1 MKKQSI
7 ILIIS
12 ATIWLLACSQ
22 ENTKSSAPASAV
34 SAAALPNQPS
44 EEARVVRDILL
55 GLEKQTEQLNIQ
67 AQQIAQAIAQS
78 KQPEKQAIAELQ
90 STLKTHLAQYQ
101 RDLATLQ
108 KLRPQDEF
116 TKIMQADLIK
126 RLEIVIPPTE
136 IFVRTGEWEKIQAL
150 QDLPKQQPDLT
161 VEAMLSKQWRFEA
174 QFVKQPE
181 ILLEAAALWE
191 QIRKVRDLLQL
202 DMPPVDKNL
211 SKQEKLNVIADY
223 LAQNSVNFETLER
236 DFAQLTLTQPEM
248 QALRDAHI
256 GILQGARKK
265 EAAII
270 QRLREGKTDKSHK
283 TEQEKA
289 AENQVDENTE
299 KIKQSVEKA
308 VAVVE
313 KARADL
319 K

>member
-1 MKKQSI
+1 MKTQSI
-7 ILIIS
+7 ILM
-12 ATIWLLACSQ
+12 ACVVLLLSACSQ
-22 ENTKSSAPASAV
+22 ENAQSPTPATV
-34 SAAALPNQPS
+34 SAAALPSQPS
-44 EEARVVRDILL
+44 EEARVIRDILL
-55 GLEKQTEQLNIQ
+55 GLEKQKEQLQTQ
-67 AQQIAQAIAQS
+67 AQQIVQAAAQS

-116 TKIMQADLIK
+116 TQIMQADLIK
-126 RLEIVIPPTE
+126 RLETVIPPTE
-136 IFVRTGEWEKIQAL
+136 TFVRTGEWEKMQAL
-150 QDLPKQQPDLT
+150 QDLLKKQPDLT
-161 VEAMLSKQWRFEA
+161 VEAMLPKQWRFEA

-191 QIRKVRDLLQL
+191 QIRKVQDLLQL
-202 DMPPVDKNL
+202 DIPPVDKNL

-289 AENQVDENTE
+289 AENQVGEYTE
-299 KIKQSVEKA
+299 KINYSVEKA
-308 VAVVE
+308 WAVVE

>member
-1 MKKQSI
+1 MKTQSI
-7 ILIIS
+7 ILM
-12 ATIWLLACSQ
+12 ACVALLLSACSQ
-22 ENTKSSAPASAV
+22 ENAQSPTPATV
-34 SAAALPNQPS
+34 SAAALPSQPS
-44 EEARVVRDILL
+44 EEARVIRDILL
-55 GLEKQTEQLNIQ
+55 GLEKQKEQLQTQ
-67 AQQIAQAIAQS
+67 AQQIVQAAAQS

-116 TKIMQADLIK
+116 TQIMQADLIK
-126 RLEIVIPPTE
+126 RLETVIPPTE
-136 IFVRTGEWEKIQAL
+136 TFVRTGEWEKMQAL
-150 QDLPKQQPDLT
+150 QDLLKKQPDLT
-161 VEAMLSKQWRFEA
+161 VEAMLPKQWRFEA

-191 QIRKVRDLLQL
+191 QIRKVQDLLQL
-202 DMPPVDKNL
+202 DIPPVDKNL

-289 AENQVDENTE
+289 AENQVGENTE

-308 VAVVE
+308 VAVLE

>member
-1 MKKQSI
+1 MKTQSI
-7 ILIIS
+7 ILM
-12 ATIWLLACSQ
+12 ACVALLLSACSQ
-22 ENTKSSAPASAV
+22 ENAQSPTPATV
-34 SAAALPNQPS
+34 SAAALPSQPS
-44 EEARVVRDILL
+44 EEARVIRDILL
-55 GLEKQTEQLNIQ
+55 GLEKQKEQLQTQ
-67 AQQIAQAIAQS
+67 AQQIVQAAAQS
-78 KQPEKQAIAELQ
+78 KQPEKQAIVKLQ

-116 TKIMQADLIK
+116 TQIMQADLIK
-126 RLEIVIPPTE
+126 RLETVISPTE
-136 IFVRTGEWEKIQAL
+136 TFVRTGEWEKMQAL
-150 QDLPKQQPDLT
+150 QDLLKKQPDLT
-161 VEAMLSKQWRFEA
+161 VEAMLPKQWRFEA

-191 QIRKVRDLLQL
+191 QIRKVQDLLQL
-202 DMPPVDKNL
+202 DIPPVDKNL

>member
-1 MKKQSI
+1 MKTQSI
-7 ILIIS
+7 ILM
-12 ATIWLLACSQ
+12 ACVALLLSACSQ
-22 ENTKSSAPASAV
+22 ENAQSPTPATV
-34 SAAALPNQPS
+34 SAAALPSQPS
-44 EEARVVRDILL
+44 EEARVIRDILL
-55 GLEKQTEQLNIQ
+55 GLEKQKEQLQTQ
-67 AQQIAQAIAQS
+67 AQQIVQAAAQS

-116 TKIMQADLIK
+116 TQIMQADLIK
-126 RLEIVIPPTE
+126 RLETVIPPTE
-136 IFVRTGEWEKIQAL
+136 TFVRTGEWEKMQAL
-150 QDLPKQQPDLT
+150 QDLLKKQPDLT
-161 VEAMLSKQWRFEA
+161 VEAMLPKQWRFEA

-191 QIRKVRDLLQL
+191 QIRKVQDLLQL
-202 DMPPVDKNL
+202 DIPPVDKNL

-289 AENQVDENTE
+289 AENQVGENTE
-299 KIKQSVEKA
+299 KINHSVEKA

>member
-1 MKKQSI
+1 M
-7 ILIIS
+7 
-12 ATIWLLACSQ
+12 
-22 ENTKSSAPASAV
+22 
-34 SAAALPNQPS
+34 
-44 EEARVVRDILL
+44 
-55 GLEKQTEQLNIQ
+55 
-67 AQQIAQAIAQS
+67 
-78 KQPEKQAIAELQ
+78 
-90 STLKTHLAQYQ
+90 
-101 RDLATLQ
+101 
-108 KLRPQDEF
+108 
-116 TKIMQADLIK
+116 
-126 RLEIVIPPTE
+126 
-136 IFVRTGEWEKIQAL
+136 QAL
-150 QDLPKQQPDLT
+150 QDLLKKQPDLT
-161 VEAMLSKQWRFEA
+161 VEAMLPKQWRFEA

-191 QIRKVRDLLQL
+191 QIRKVQDLLQL
-202 DMPPVDKNL
+202 DIPPVDKNL

-248 QALRDAHI
+248 QALRDAHM

-270 QRLREGKTDKSHK
+270 QKSHK

-299 KIKQSVEKA
+299 KIKQPVEKA

>member
-1 MKKQSI
+1 MKNQSI
-7 ILIIS
+7 ILTVCAALILSACLQES
-12 ATIWLLACSQ
+12 ATSPMAS
-22 ENTKSSAPASAV
+22 SAV
-34 SAAALPNQPS
+34 SAASLPNEPS
-44 EEARVVRDILL
+44 KEAKIIKEILVNTAHSQRVMESQ
-55 GLEKQTEQLNIQ
+55 LEKFAQL
-67 AQQIAQAIAQS
+67 
-78 KQPEKQAIAELQ
+78 KQPEPQARTTLQ
-90 STLKTHLAQYQ
+90 EIFGTHAWRTQ
-101 RDLATLQ
+101 RDLENLQ
-108 KLRPQDEF
+108 KLNPKDVYTQA
-116 TKIMQADLIK
+116 MQTDLIK
-126 RLEIVIPPTE
+126 RLEVMIP
-136 IFVRTGEWEKIQAL
+136 IFKEFSQTGKFESLLAT
-150 QDLPKQQPDLT
+150 DDLT
-161 VEAMLSKQWRFEA
+161 QQDIDLKIDLSLPIELRFEA

-191 QIRKVRDLLQL
+191 QIRKVQDLLQL
-202 DMPPVDKNL
+202 DIPPVDKNL

-308 VAVVE
+308 VAVLE

>member
-1 MKKQSI
+1 MKTQSI
-7 ILIIS
+7 ILM
-12 ATIWLLACSQ
+12 ACVALLLPACSQ
-22 ENTKSSAPASAV
+22 ENAQSPTPATV
-34 SAAALPNQPS
+34 SAAALPSQPS
-44 EEARVVRDILL
+44 EEARVIRDILL
-55 GLEKQTEQLNIQ
+55 GLEKQKEQLQTQ
-67 AQQIAQAIAQS
+67 AQQIVQAAAQS

-116 TKIMQADLIK
+116 TQIMQADLIK
-126 RLEIVIPPTE
+126 RLETVIPPTE
-136 IFVRTGEWEKIQAL
+136 TFVRTGEWEKMQAL
-150 QDLPKQQPDLT
+150 QDLLKKQPDLT
-161 VEAMLSKQWRFEA
+161 VEAMLPKQWRFEA

-191 QIRKVRDLLQL
+191 QIRKVQDLLQL
-202 DMPPVDKNL
+202 DIPPVDKNL

-236 DFAQLTLTQPEM
+236 DFAQLTLTQPEL
-248 QALRDAHI
+248 QALRDAHM

-299 KIKQSVEKA
+299 KINYSVEKA
-308 VAVVE
+308 WAVVE